1 MFLSVAVCD
10 TRTSVISIL
19 LGVNQIEH
27 SVCSNLFIFQTWS
40 QERKKERK
48 KDYSINYVI
57 SFATWQTCRMHTF
70 FFLLSITR
78 QLSLWNIVRIPITDT
93 LHRSQLL
100 RKPSLL
106 CCSQNVK
113 SSCYSLACKSPATTV
128 NVFQWN
134 LLWIAKRITTE
145 RLRLQICSNIKRAL
159 LPAMRRITRKR
170 INSRLCSNT
179 LLAKRQRLHSSEGLW
194 ASDLIHAFY
203 FGSLKVK

>member
-1 MFLSVAVCD
+1 MQL
-10 TRTSVISIL
+10 
-19 LGVNQIEH
+19 
-27 SVCSNLFIFQTWS
+27 
-40 QERKKERK
+40 RKKERKK

-78 QLSLWNIVRIPITDT
+78 QLNLWNIARIPITDT

-113 SSCYSLACKSPATTV
+113 SSWYALACKSPATTV

-134 LLWIAKRITTE
+134 LVRIAKRLPTE
-145 RLRLQICSNIKRAL
+145 RLLFQICSNMKLAL
-159 LPAMRRITRKR
+159 LPPTRGTTR
-170 INSRLCSNT
+170 TSINSRLCSNKLHAT
-179 LLAKRQRLHSSEGLW
+179 RQRLRSCAGLW

-203 FGSLKVK
+203 SDSLQ

>member
-1 MFLSVAVCD
+1 MQS
-10 TRTSVISIL
+10 
-19 LGVNQIEH
+19 
-27 SVCSNLFIFQTWS
+27 
-40 QERKKERK
+40 RKKERKK

-57 SFATWQTCRMHTF
+57 SFAKWQTCRMHTF

-113 SSCYSLACKSPATTV
+113 SSCYAFACKSPATTV

-134 LLWIAKRITTE
+134 LLWIAKRIPTE
-145 RLRLQICSNIKRAL
+145 RLLFQICPNTKRAL
-159 LPAMRRITRKR
+159 LHAMRRITRKR

-179 LLAKRQRLHSSEGLW
+179 LHATRQRLHSCAGLW

-203 FGSLKVK
+203 LDSLK